1 MLYRR
6 LLSSGAVTARR
17 ARHLCHFGAVAVLAI
32 APAVIPGV
40 APTAAADD
48 CPDAEVVFARG
59 TDESPGMGRVGDALV
74 DSLRQQASGLNI
86 RDYAVNYKATI
97 TQRHGGDGAKDAI
110 NHIKSTA
117 NSCPNTKIVLG
128 GYSQGA
134 SVVNIVTGASGINWG
149 DPLPSEYTKNVVAVA
164 TFGNVAD
171 RTAGS
176 PTTQNTAFSAKTID
190 MCNPADPVCHSGPGN
205 AWSGHTQGYVP
216 AYTNQAAA
224 FVAARL
230 LAGTSQAV
238 PGYGSALPSYGSQL
252 PVYGYGPQSTYGA
265 PQSTY
270 GGPQSSYGMTPDF
283 HSGDGMP
290 PGPPLAPGPTVA
302 PAPAVTPAPTAAA
315 TPTPTPTG
323 LV

>member
-1 MLYRR
+1 MLYRH
-6 LLSSGAVTARR
+6 LLSSGAVTARG
-17 ARHLCHFGAVAVLAI
+17 ARHLGHVGAVALLAV
-32 APAVIPGV
+32 APVVIPGV
-40 APTAAADD
+40 APTAVAED

-59 TDESPGMGRVGDALV
+59 TDEPPGMGRVGDALV
-74 DSLRQQASGLNI
+74 DSLRQQAGGLNI

-230 LAGTSQAV
+230 LVGTAQTV
-238 PGYGSALPSYGSQL
+238 PGYGSALPSYG
-252 PVYGYGPQSTYGA
+252 PGYGYGPQSTYGLA
-265 PQSTY
+265 P
-270 GGPQSSYGMTPDF
+270 GPQTSYGSTPDS
-283 HSGDGMP
+283 HSGYGMP
-290 PGPPLAPGPTVA
+290 PGPPLAPGPTAV
-302 PAPAVTPAPTAAA
+302 PAPAMTPVPTATA
-315 TPTPTPTG
+315 TPTPAPIG
-323 LV
+323 VV